1 MSICQL
7 SVPPPIAPIKRTL
20 HRLDLQRNNI
30 THLPEDYFT
39 GCQVLYTLQLSCNQL
54 TAVPDVQILN
64 TTLRN
69 LLLTNNMITHIESL
83 FFVPMIM
90 LNTLD
95 LARNLL
101 TGIEFNNAIWP
112 SIRSICLDNNHLTFI
127 KTANLKVSGNV
138 VVTVR
143 GNPWHCDIKLC
154 WMSRCQYNMG
164 KREAFWSNC
173 PGSWMI
179 RLVGDLVCS
188 SPEERKNIAI
198 KESGKNSCWWL
209 NARLK

>member
-30 THLPEDYFT
+30 SHIPEDYFT
-39 GCQVLYTLQLSCNQL
+39 GCQVLYTVQLSSNRF

-64 TTLRN
+64 ATLRN
-69 LLLTNNMITHIESL
+69 LMLTNNMITHIESL
-83 FFVPMIM
+83 FFVPMMM

-95 LARNLL
+95 LSRNLL
-101 TGIEFNNAIWP
+101 TGIEFNSVLWP
-112 SIRSICLDNNHLTFI
+112 SIRSIGLDMNHLTFI
-127 KTANLKVSGNV
+127 RIANLKVSGDV

-143 GNPWHCDIKLC
+143 GNPWHCDMELC
-154 WMSRCQYNMG
+154 WMSNCQSNVG
-164 KREAFWSNC
+164 KREVFWSKC

-179 RLVGDLVCS
+179 RLVGNMVCN
-188 SPEERKNIAI
+188 SPEERKKFAI
-198 KESGKNSCWWL
+198 KESGKNSCW
-209 NARLK
+209 